1 MYSIASGLAGLVVW
15 RLTDAHIDASVDKDN
30 IENKSYTV
38 RLTLW
43 IASATFLT
51 LSLVA
56 TILKHKYHGIR
67 GRQAQIID
75 EHQKIKEFY
84 ENEGGSEVR
93 NSMIKNH
100 SNIFDKTP

>member
-1 MYSIASGLAGLVVW
+1 MSG
-15 RLTDAHIDASVDKDN
+15 I
-30 IENKSYTV
+30 
-38 RLTLW
+38 
-43 IASATFLT
+43 FLT
-51 LSLVA
+51 FALIA
-56 TILKHKYHGIR
+56 TILKRKYHGIR
-67 GRQAQIID
+67 GRQAHIMD